1 MKSPKESGDGDADV
15 LLYGYYGFGN
25 LGDDLLLRAAIS
37 GIRRHWPEARFRLR
51 NLGPIAGIEDDGAI
65 MLTNIERIAASNAPK
80 PLRLTRYL
88 AAIWRA
94 LAGCRWLVF
103 GGGTLFHERPGPVSL
118 CLIACWCALAR
129 LRGVRIVAM
138 GVGVDQIRSLAGRA
152 LLRFIL
158 ASAAD
163 FAVRDAASL
172 AECRRIH
179 ARAPLRLT
187 ADLAFGFAGQLR
199 AAAGIRQAA
208 ARPTLAITVAPGSFP
223 ATRPAD
229 EFLSELRL
237 AIGGLVNRGWQIVL
251 LPFQISHVLGGAP
264 DDAAWLLRLFNS
276 LPPAQR
282 AAVEHRSIAANA
294 ASIASAFRGV
304 DVLCGMRYHG
314 HVIASMMGL
323 PFVGL
328 AHDRKIAEICRVF
341 GMPLIPLEAA
351 TGDALV
357 GAVLDAQ
364 GRTPVRDVVDNCIAQ
379 ARSNFDA
386 FAGPIR

>member
-1 MKSPKESGDGDADV
+1 
-15 LLYGYYGFGN
+15 
-25 LGDDLLLRAAIS
+25 
-37 GIRRHWPEARFRLR
+37 
-51 NLGPIAGIEDDGAI
+51 
-65 MLTNIERIAASNAPK
+65 
-80 PLRLTRYL
+80 
-88 AAIWRA
+88 
-94 LAGCRWLVF
+94 
-103 GGGTLFHERPGPVSL
+103 
-118 CLIACWCALAR
+118 
-129 LRGVRIVAM
+129 
-138 GVGVDQIRSLAGRA
+138 

-158 ASAAD
+158 ASCSD

-172 AECRRIH
+172 AECRRTH
-179 ARAPLRLT
+179 ARAPLRQT
-187 ADLAFGFAGQLR
+187 ADLAFGFAGELR
-199 AAAGIRQAA
+199 AAAANHHAVLGQVGK
-208 ARPTLAITVAPGSFP
+208 RPTVAITVAPGGLP
-223 ATRPAD
+223 ASRPAD
-229 EFLSELRL
+229 DFLSEVRL
-237 AIGGLVNRGWQIVL
+237 AIGGLVDRGWQIVL

-264 DDAAWLLRLFNS
+264 DDAAWLLQLFDS

-314 HVIASMMGL
+314 HVIASMIGL

-341 GMPLIPLEAA
+341 GMPLIPPGAV

-364 GRTPVRDVVDNCIAQ
+364 GRTPVPAVVDNCIVQ